1 MKTKVTLAILMLS
14 SAALPA
20 LAVAQSAPAPAPA
33 AAFALPAQLGPN
45 ARERYREIF
54 ASIDAGK
61 WADASSKLAA
71 MDKGPLHPVANAII
85 YTAKGSPKV
94 EAADLATLATN
105 APDLPYAQSL
115 VRLAG
120 ARGATTV
127 PLLPEVRELTWLGTS
142 PRRGRTPTT
151 EGDPAA
157 GGLAAQI
164 LPLIKNDSPID
175 AEALLVLNQDRL
187 TPDARTEW
195 QQRVA
200 WSYFLTGDD
209 DAARKLAATAQ
220 TGNGDWA
227 AMADWVVG
235 LSAWRQKDYKTAS
248 SAFSSV
254 ARRHSDAEMIAAG
267 HYWAARA
274 DMVAKQP
281 ERIQPHLRSAA
292 RLEETFYGML
302 AQAAMGLAP
311 EKDDDGSSAIR
322 KVAERPNV
330 RAALALA
337 EIGQTQRADDLIRWQ
352 ARIGIPAEHATLTAI
367 AGKLNLPSTQLYL
380 AHNGPRGARTSIEGR
395 YPMPANWS
403 PDGGWRVD
411 RALVFAHT
419 LQESNF
425 RVNVTS
431 PAGARGL
438 MQVRPG
444 TAGDIA
450 RRKGVVMGSLA
461 NPSTNM
467 EYGQSYIEQ
476 LRDMASTGGLLP
488 KVIMAYNAGPAPLDR
503 WNARGDDTN
512 RDPLMY
518 IESVPYWETR
528 GYVTIVLRNYWIY
541 QQQAGQR
548 TDSRFALVQGLWPRF
563 PGLSGANAVRVSR

>member
-1 MKTKVTLAILMLS
+1 MKTK
-14 SAALPA
+14 
-20 LAVAQSAPAPAPA
+20 
-33 AAFALPAQLGPN
+33 AAFAIVTLSLASIPAHALADIVPVVASFPALPVQLGPN
-45 ARERYREIF
+45 AREKYRDVF
-54 ASIDAGK
+54 ASIDEAK
-61 WADASSKLAA
+61 WADASNKLLA
-71 MDKGPLHPVANAII
+71 MGDGPLHPFARAML
-85 YTAKGSPKV
+85 YTAKTSPKV
-94 EAADLATLATN
+94 EASDLVTLAIR
-105 APDLPYAQSL
+105 APELPQSPAL
-115 VRLAG
+115 IRLAG
-120 ARGATTV
+120 MRGAETV
-127 PLLPEVRELTWLGTS
+127 PLLPEVREMTWLGSS
-142 PRRGRTPTT
+142 PRRGRTAST
-151 EGDPAA
+151 EGDAA
-157 GGLAAQI
+157 ASGLGAQI
-164 LPLIKNDSPID
+164 MPLIKDDRPAD
-175 AEALLVLNQDRL
+175 AEAILVTNEDRL

-209 DAARKLAATAQ
+209 AAARTLATRAQ
-220 TGNGDWA
+220 SGSGDWA

-235 LSAWRQKDYKTAS
+235 LAAWRQKDWTGAS
-248 SAFSSV
+248 ASFASV
-254 ARRHSDAEMIAAG
+254 ARRHSDSEMIAAG

-274 DMVAKQP
+274 DMVAKHP
-281 ERIQPHLRSAA
+281 ERVQPHLRNAA

-311 EKDDDGSSAIR
+311 DKDDDGSSAIR

-330 RAALALA
+330 KAALALA
-337 EIGQTQRADDLIRWQ
+337 EIGQMDRADELIRWQ
-352 ARIGIPAEHATLTAI
+352 ARIGVPAEHATLTAI

-411 RALVFAHT
+411 RALVFAHA

-425 RVNVTS
+425 RTNVTS

-444 TAGDIA
+444 TASDIA
-450 RRKGVVMGSLA
+450 RARGQATVGSLA
-461 NPSTNM
+461 SPSTNM

-476 LRDMASTGGLLP
+476 LRDMAATGGLLP

-503 WNARGDDTN
+503 WNARGDEIN

-528 GYVTIVLRNYWIY
+528 GYVTIVLRNYWMY

-563 PGLSGANAVRVSR
+563 PGLSGANAVRVTR

>member
-1 MKTKVTLAILMLS
+1 VKTKAALAILMLS
-14 SAALPA
+14 ATSLPSVVHAQNAPLATTVALP
-20 LAVAQSAPAPAPA
+20 V
-33 AAFALPAQLGPN
+33 QLGPN
-45 ARERYREIF
+45 ARERYRDIF
-54 ASIDAGK
+54 ASIDTGK
-61 WADASSKLAA
+61 WTDAATKLAA
-71 MDKGPLHPVANAII
+71 MDEGPLHPVARAII
-85 YTAKGSPKV
+85 FTAKGSPKV
-94 EAADLATLATN
+94 EAADLVSLAST
-105 APDLPYAQSL
+105 APDLPMAPSL

-120 ARGATTV
+120 ARGAVSV
-127 PLLPEVRELTWLGTS
+127 PLLPEVRELTWLGSS
-142 PRRGRTPTT
+142 PRRGRTAAT
-151 EGDPAA
+151 EGDPAT
-157 GGLAAQI
+157 GGLASQI
-164 LPLIKNDSPID
+164 LPLIKDNRPVD
-175 AEALLVLNQDRL
+175 AEAVLTLNQDQL
-187 TPDARTEW
+187 SSEARTEW

-209 DAARKLAATAQ
+209 NSARTLAGKAQ

-227 AMADWVVG
+227 AMADWIVG
-235 LSAWRQKDYKTAS
+235 LAAWRQKDWKGAS
-248 SAFSSV
+248 AAFASV

-281 ERIQPHLRSAA
+281 ERVQPHLRSAA

-302 AQAAMGLAP
+302 AQTAMGLGP
-311 EKDDDGSSAIR
+311 SRDDDGSNAIR
-322 KVAERPNV
+322 KVADRPNV

-337 EIGQTQRADDLIRWQ
+337 EIGQIDRADELIRWQ
-352 ARIGIPAEHATLTAI
+352 ARIGVPTEHATLTAI

-380 AHNGPRGARTSIEGR
+380 AHNGPRGARTTIEGR

-431 PAGARGL
+431 AAGARGL

-444 TAGDIA
+444 TASDIA
-450 RRKGVVMGSLA
+450 RARGQTSVGSLLK
-461 NPSTNM
+461 PSTNM

-476 LRDMASTGGLLP
+476 LRDTAATGGLLP

-503 WNARGDDTN
+503 WNARGDNVT

-528 GYVTIVLRNYWIY
+528 GYVTIVLRNYWMY
-541 QQQAGQR
+541 QQQAGAKG
-548 TDSRFALVQGLWPRF
+548 DSRTALVQGMWPRF
-563 PGLSGANAVRVSR
+563 PGLSGATSVRLNR

>member
-1 MKTKVTLAILMLS
+1 VKTNAALAILMLS
-14 SAALPA
+14 SATLPSI
-20 LAVAQSAPAPAPA
+20 VHAQTASVSAAIAP
-33 AAFALPAQLGPN
+33 LPLQLGPN
-45 ARERYREIF
+45 ARERYRDIF

-71 MDKGPLHPVANAII
+71 MDEGPLHPTLRAII

-94 EAADLATLATN
+94 EAADLVTLASI
-105 APDLPYAQSL
+105 APDLPLAPAL

-120 ARGATTV
+120 ARGAVSV

-142 PRRGRTPTT
+142 PRRSRTATT

-157 GGLAAQI
+157 GGIATQI
-164 LPLIKNDSPID
+164 LPLIKDDRPVD
-175 AEALLVLNQDRL
+175 AEAILVLNADNL

-209 DAARKLAATAQ
+209 AGARTLASKAQ
-220 TGNGDWA
+220 SGTGDWA

-235 LSAWRQKDYKTAS
+235 LAAWRQKDWQGAS
-248 SAFSSV
+248 TAFSSV

-302 AQAAMGLAP
+302 AQAAMGLSP
-311 EKDDDGSSAIR
+311 SHDDDGSNAIR
-322 KVAERPNV
+322 KVTERPNV

-337 EIGQTQRADDLIRWQ
+337 EIGQTERADELIRWQ
-352 ARIGIPAEHATLTAI
+352 ARIGVPAEHATLTLI

-380 AHNGPRGARTSIEGR
+380 AHNGPRGARTTIEGR
-395 YPMPANWS
+395 YPMPANWL

-431 PAGARGL
+431 AAGARGL

-444 TAGDIA
+444 TASDIA
-450 RRKGVVMGSLA
+450 RARGQTTVGSLS

-476 LRDMASTGGLLP
+476 LRDTAATGGLLP

-528 GYVTIVLRNYWIY
+528 GYVTIVLRNYWMY

-563 PGLSGANAVRVSR
+563 PGMAGASSVRIAR

>member
-1 MKTKVTLAILMLS
+1 MTSVAAMILLGATVLPGIAY
-14 SAALPA
+14 AATPTETVSQAPLP
-20 LAVAQSAPAPAPA
+20 V
-33 AAFALPAQLGPN
+33 QLGPN
-45 ARERYREIF
+45 ARQLYRDIF
-54 ASIDAGK
+54 ASIDA
-61 WADASSKLAA
+61 ADWTGATTKLAA
-71 MDKGPLHPVANAII
+71 MEEGPLHPIARALI
-85 YTAKGSPKV
+85 YTGRGSPRV
-94 EAADLATLATN
+94 E
-105 APDLPYAQSL
+105 APDLVALVTRAPELPQAPTL

-120 ARGATTV
+120 ARGADTV
-127 PLLPEVRELTWLGTS
+127 PLLPEARELTWLGAS
-142 PRRGRTPTT
+142 PRRGRTATT
-151 EGDPAA
+151 GDPEA
-157 GGLAAQI
+157 GSISAQI
-164 LPLIKNDSPID
+164 RPLIKDDRPID
-175 AEALLVLNQDRL
+175 AEAVLVMQGDRL
-187 TPDARTEW
+187 SADARTEW

-209 DAARKLAATAQ
+209 ASARKLATQAQ
-220 TGNGDWA
+220 SGTGNWA

-235 LSAWRQKDYKTAS
+235 LTAWRQKDWAAAS
-248 SAFSSV
+248 LAFSSV

-274 DMVAKQP
+274 DMASKQP
-281 ERIQPHLRSAA
+281 DHVQPHLRSAA

-311 EKDDDGSSAIR
+311 ARDDDGSAAVR
-322 KVAERPNV
+322 KVAEHPNV

-337 EIGQTQRADDLIRWQ
+337 EIGQTERADELIRWQ
-352 ARIGIPAEHATLTAI
+352 ARIGVPAEHATLTLI

-380 AHNGPRGARTSIEGR
+380 AHNGPVGARTTIEGR
-395 YPMPANWS
+395 YPMPAGWS

-411 RALVFAHT
+411 RALVFAHA

-431 PAGARGL
+431 AAGARGL

-444 TAGDIA
+444 TASDIA
-450 RRKGVVMGSLA
+450 RSRGQVFAGSLSS
-461 NPSTNM
+461 PSTNM

-476 LRDMASTGGLLP
+476 LRDTAATGGLLP

-503 WNARGDDTN
+503 WNARGQAIN
-512 RDPLMY
+512 CDPLMY

-528 GYVTIVLRNYWIY
+528 GYVTIVLRNYWMY

-548 TDSRFALVQGLWPRF
+548 TDSRFALVQGMWPRF
-563 PGLSGANAVRVSR
+563 PGMAGASAVRLTQ

>member
-1 MKTKVTLAILMLS
+1 
-14 SAALPA
+14 
-20 LAVAQSAPAPAPA
+20 
-33 AAFALPAQLGPN
+33 
-45 ARERYREIF
+45 
-54 ASIDAGK
+54 
-61 WADASSKLAA
+61 
-71 MDKGPLHPVANAII
+71 
-85 YTAKGSPKV
+85 
-94 EAADLATLATN
+94 
-105 APDLPYAQSL
+105 
-115 VRLAG
+115 
-120 ARGATTV
+120 
-127 PLLPEVRELTWLGTS
+127 VRELTWLGSS
-142 PRRGRTPTT
+142 PRRGRTATT
-151 EGDPAA
+151 EGDPV
-157 GGLAAQI
+157 GSGLGSQI
-164 LPLIKNDSPID
+164 LPLIKDDRPAE
-175 AEALLVLNQDRL
+175 AEALITANEDRL
-187 TPDARTEW
+187 TSDAKTEW

-200 WSYFLTGDD
+200 WSYFLTGN
-209 DAARKLAATAQ
+209 DAAARSLATKAQ
-220 TGNGDWA
+220 VGSGDWA

-235 LSAWRQKDYKTAS
+235 LAAWRQKDWTGAS
-248 SAFSSV
+248 AAFASV

-281 ERIQPHLRSAA
+281 ERVQPHLRNAA

-311 EKDDDGSSAIR
+311 VKDDDGSSAIR

-337 EIGQTQRADDLIRWQ
+337 EIGQIDRADELIRWQ
-352 ARIGIPAEHATLTAI
+352 ARIGVPAEHATLTAI

-395 YPMPANWS
+395 YPMPANWT

-411 RALVFAHT
+411 RALVFAHA

-425 RVNVTS
+425 RTNVTS

-450 RRKGVVMGSLA
+450 RSRGLATVGSLS

-476 LRDMASTGGLLP
+476 LRDLTATGGLLP

-503 WNARGDDTN
+503 WNARGDDIN

-528 GYVTIVLRNYWIY
+528 GYVTIVLRNYWMY

-563 PGLSGANAVRVSR
+563 PGLSGANAVRVAR

>member
-1 MKTKVTLAILMLS
+1 MKTKTALAILMLS
-14 SAALPA
+14 TVPLPSVAFAETARPAAIALP
-20 LAVAQSAPAPAPA
+20 V
-33 AAFALPAQLGPN
+33 QLGPN
-45 ARERYREIF
+45 ARERYRDIF
-54 ASIDAGK
+54 TSIDAGK
-61 WADASSKLAA
+61 WADASTKLAA
-71 MDKGPLHPVANAII
+71 MDEGPLHPTARAII
-85 YTAKGSPKV
+85 FTAKGSPKV
-94 EAADLATLATN
+94 EVGDLVTLATI
-105 APDLPYAQSL
+105 APDLPYAPSL

-120 ARGATTV
+120 ARGAATV

-164 LPLIKNDSPID
+164 LPLIKNDSPFD
-175 AEALLVLNQDRL
+175 AEALLVLNQDSL

-200 WSYFLTGDD
+200 WSYFLTGND
-209 DAARKLAATAQ
+209 DAARKLATIAQ
-220 TGNGDWA
+220 KGTGDWA
-227 AMADWVVG
+227 AMGDWIVG
-235 LSAWRQKDYKTAS
+235 LAAWRQKDYKPSSTAF
-248 SAFSSV
+248 ASV
-254 ARRHSDAEMIAAG
+254 ARRHSGAEMIAAG

-274 DMVAKQP
+274 DMAAKQP
-281 ERIQPHLRSAA
+281 ERVQPHLRNAA

-367 AGKLNLPSTQLYL
+367 AGKLNLPSTQLFL

-444 TAGDIA
+444 TASDIA

-476 LRDMASTGGLLP
+476 LRDMAATGGLLP

-528 GYVTIVLRNYWIY
+528 GYVTIVLRNYWMY

-563 PGLSGANAVRVSR
+563 PGLLGANAVRVSR

>member
-1 MKTKVTLAILMLS
+1 MNIKAVLAVVLLS
-14 SAALPA
+14 SGSVPSISAAQNAADAELSLPT
-20 LAVAQSAPAPAPA
+20 
-33 AAFALPAQLGPN
+33 QLGPN
-45 ARERYREIF
+45 VRDRYREIF
-54 ASIDAGK
+54 ALIDAAK
-61 WADASSKLAA
+61 WVDASAQLAS
-71 MDKGPLHPVANAII
+71 MDDGPLHATARAII
-85 YTAKGSPKV
+85 FTAKGSPKV
-94 EAADLATLATN
+94 EAPDLVAVAAA

-127 PLLPEVRELTWLGTS
+127 PLLPEVRELSWLGTS
-142 PRRGRTPTT
+142 PRRARTPTT
-151 EGDPAA
+151 AGDPAA

-164 LPLIKNDSPID
+164 LPLIKDDRPAE
-175 AEALLVLNQDRL
+175 AEALLLINQDQL
-187 TPDARTEW
+187 TSEAQTEW
-195 QQRVA
+195 RQRVA

-209 DAARKLAATAQ
+209 LAARRLASSAQ
-220 TGNGDWA
+220 AGTGDWA

-235 LSAWRQKDYKTAS
+235 LSAWRRKDYGAAS
-248 SAFSSV
+248 EAFAQV

-281 ERIQPHLRSAA
+281 ERIQPRLRNAA
-292 RLEETFYGML
+292 QLDETFYGML

-311 EKDDDGSSAIR
+311 TRDADGSGAIR
-322 KVAERPNV
+322 KVVERPNI

-337 EIGQTQRADDLIRWQ
+337 EIGQMQRAEELIRWQ
-352 ARIGIPAEHATLTAI
+352 ARIGIPAEHSALTTI
-367 AGKLNLPSTQLYL
+367 AGKLSLPATQLFL
-380 AHNGPRGARTSIEGR
+380 AHNGPRGARPSMAGR
-395 YPMPANWS
+395 YPAPANWS
-403 PDGGWRVD
+403 PEGGWRVD

-438 MQVRPG
+438 MQVMPG
-444 TAGDIA
+444 TAAMIA
-450 RRKGVVMGSLA
+450 RRKGSPTVGSLGT
-461 NPSTNM
+461 PSTNM

-503 WNARGDDTN
+503 WNARGEVTN

-528 GYVTIVLRNYWIY
+528 GYVTIVLRNYWMY

-563 PGLSGANAVRVSR
+563 PGMSGANAVRVSR

>member
-1 MKTKVTLAILMLS
+1 MKTTVALAMMLFWAATLPNVSYAQTAAVATS
-14 SAALPA
+14 PALP
-20 LAVAQSAPAPAPA
+20 V
-33 AAFALPAQLGPN
+33 QLGPN
-45 ARERYREIF
+45 ARERYRDIF

-61 WADASSKLAA
+61 WPEAATKLAT
-71 MDKGPLHPVANAII
+71 MDEGPLHSLARAII
-85 YTAKGSPKV
+85 FTAKGSPKV
-94 EAADLATLATN
+94 EANDLVGLAST
-105 APDLPYAQSL
+105 APDLPMAPSL
-115 VRLAG
+115 VRLAA
-120 ARGATTV
+120 ARGALSI
-127 PLLPEVRELTWLGTS
+127 PLLPEVREMTWLGAS
-142 PRRGRTPTT
+142 PRRGRTATT

-164 LPLIKNDSPID
+164 LPLIKDDRPVD
-175 AEALLVLNQDRL
+175 AEALLTLNQDQL
-187 TPDARTEW
+187 TPEARTEW

-209 DAARKLAATAQ
+209 ASARALAGKAQ
-220 TGNGDWA
+220 AGSGDWA
-227 AMADWVVG
+227 AMADWIVG
-235 LSAWRQKDYKTAS
+235 LAAWRQKDWVSAS
-248 SAFSSV
+248 AAFASV

-281 ERIQPHLRSAA
+281 ERVQPHLRSAA
-292 RLEETFYGML
+292 RLQETFYGML
-302 AQAAMGLAP
+302 AQTAMGLGP
-311 EKDDDGSSAIR
+311 VRDDDGSNAIR

-330 RAALALA
+330 RVALALA
-337 EIGQTQRADDLIRWQ
+337 EIGEIDRADELIRWQ
-352 ARIGIPAEHATLTAI
+352 ARIGVPSEHATLTAI

-380 AHNGPRGARTSIEGR
+380 AHNGPRGARTTIEGR

-403 PDGGWRVD
+403 PDGGWRID

-431 PAGARGL
+431 AAGARGL

-444 TAGDIA
+444 TASDIA
-450 RRKGVVMGSLA
+450 RSRGQTSVGSLSS
-461 NPSTNM
+461 PSTNL

-476 LRDMASTGGLLP
+476 LRDTAATGGLLP

-503 WNARGDDTN
+503 WNARSGNVT

-541 QQQAGQR
+541 QQQAGAKG
-548 TDSRFALVQGLWPRF
+548 DSRTALVQGMWPRF
-563 PGLSGANAVRVSR
+563 PGMSGATSVRLNP

>member
-1 MKTKVTLAILMLS
+1 MTLKGRLFVLLASVAMVP
-14 SAALPA
+14 SAAVA
-20 LAVAQSAPAPAPA
+20 EGAVDA
-33 AAFALPAQLGPN
+33 ATTLPAQLGPN

-54 ASIDAGK
+54 ALVDAGK
-61 WADASSKLAA
+61 WLDASTKLSA
-71 MDKGPLHPVANAII
+71 MEQGPLHATARAII

-94 EAADLATLATN
+94 EANDLVTLAIT
-105 APDLPYAQSL
+105 APDLPYSQSL

-120 ARGATTV
+120 ARGASTV
-127 PLLPEVRELTWLGTS
+127 PLLPEVRELSWLGTS

-164 LPLIKNDSPID
+164 LPLIKNDSPAD
-175 AEALLVLNQDRL
+175 AEALLAINQDSL
-187 TPDARTEW
+187 SSDARTEW
-195 QQRVA
+195 RQRVA

-209 DAARKLAATAQ
+209 AAARKLAASAQ
-220 TGNGDWA
+220 AGSGDWA

-235 LSAWRQKDYKTAS
+235 LSAWRQKDYQAAS
-248 SAFSSV
+248 EAFASV

-281 ERIQPHLRSAA
+281 ERIQPHLRNAA
-292 RLEETFYGML
+292 RLQETFYGML

-311 EKDDDGSSAIR
+311 PRDPDGIGAVR
-322 KVAERPNV
+322 KIAERPNV

-337 EIGQTQRADDLIRWQ
+337 EIGQIQRADELIRWQ
-352 ARIGIPAEHATLTAI
+352 ARIGVPAEHAALTTI
-367 AGKLNLPSTQLYL
+367 AGKLSLPSTQLFL
-380 AHNGPRGARTSIEGR
+380 AHNGPRGARTTIAGR
-395 YPMPANWS
+395 YPAPANWS
-403 PDGGWRVD
+403 PEGGWRVD
-411 RALVFAHT
+411 RALVFAHA

-438 MQVRPG
+438 MQVMPG
-444 TAGDIA
+444 TAAMIA
-450 RRKGVVMGSLA
+450 RRKGSTTVGSLGT
-461 NPSTNM
+461 PSTNM

-503 WNARGDDTN
+503 WNARGEVTN

-528 GYVTIVLRNYWIY
+528 GYVTIVLRNYWMY

-563 PGLSGANAVRVSR
+563 PGLSGATAVRVTR

>member
-1 MKTKVTLAILMLS
+1 MLS
-14 SAALPA
+14 ATSLPS
-20 LAVAQSAPAPAPA
+20 VGYTQSAPAA
-33 AAFALPAQLGPN
+33 ATASLPIQLGPN
-45 ARERYREIF
+45 ARERYRDIF
-54 ASIDAGK
+54 ASIDAAK
-61 WADASSKLAA
+61 WADASAKLAA
-71 MDKGPLHPVANAII
+71 MDEGPLHPVARAII
-85 YTAKGSPKV
+85 FTAKGSPKA
-94 EAADLATLATN
+94 EALALVTLASV
-105 APDLPYAQSL
+105 APDLPMAPAL

-120 ARGATTV
+120 ARGAVSV
-127 PLLPEVRELTWLGTS
+127 PLLPEVRELTWLGSS
-142 PRRGRTPTT
+142 PRRGRTAAT
-151 EGDPAA
+151 EGDPAT
-157 GGLAAQI
+157 GSLASQI
-164 LPLIKNDSPID
+164 LPLIKDNRPVD
-175 AEALLVLNQDRL
+175 AEAILTLNQDQL
-187 TPDARTEW
+187 STEARTEW

-209 DAARKLAATAQ
+209 NGARALAGKAQ
-220 TGNGDWA
+220 AGNGDWA
-227 AMADWVVG
+227 AMADWIVG
-235 LSAWRQKDYKTAS
+235 LSAWRQKDWKGAS
-248 SAFSSV
+248 SAFASV

-281 ERIQPHLRSAA
+281 ERVQPHLRSAA

-302 AQAAMGLAP
+302 AQTAMGLGP
-311 EKDDDGSSAIR
+311 SRDDDGSNAIR

-337 EIGQTQRADDLIRWQ
+337 EIGQIDRADEVIRWQ
-352 ARIGIPAEHATLTAI
+352 ARIGVPAEHATLTAI

-380 AHNGPRGARTSIEGR
+380 AHNGPRGARTTIEGR

-411 RALVFAHT
+411 RALVFAHA

-444 TAGDIA
+444 TASDIA
-450 RRKGVVMGSLA
+450 RARGQASVGSLA

-476 LRDMASTGGLLP
+476 LRDTAATGGLLP

-503 WNARGDDTN
+503 WNARGDNVT

-528 GYVTIVLRNYWIY
+528 GYVTIVLRNYWMY
-541 QQQAGQR
+541 QQQAGAKA
-548 TDSRFALVQGLWPRF
+548 DSRTALVQGMWPRF
-563 PGLSGANAVRVSR
+563 PGMSGATSVRLNR